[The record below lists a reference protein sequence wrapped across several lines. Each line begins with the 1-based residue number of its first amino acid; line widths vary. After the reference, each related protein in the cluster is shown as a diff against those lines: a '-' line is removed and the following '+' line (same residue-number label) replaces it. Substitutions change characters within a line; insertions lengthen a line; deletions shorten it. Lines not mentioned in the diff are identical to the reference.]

1 MERITI
7 KGSLSGLPFEA
18 KLERSAEDLRATFK
32 EGGRVVRPR
41 LEFCA
46 PLRFEER
53 YFKAWI
59 NDFYRIEGQGRK
71 VSFE

>member
-1 MERITI
+1 MERITV

-18 KLERSAEDLRATFK
+18 TIEKSEEDLRATLK

-59 NDFYRIEGQGRK
+59 NDFYRIEGQGRR
-71 VSFE
+71 VSFD